1 MHQIGVGVLGP
12 VFRTYEPSE
21 DRLVAVKAF
30 HLDITPEQTQ
40 TLVDAL
46 TRVIEA
52 DLSHPGIVAPIDV
65 GLEDGVPYMAQEYV
79 AAESL
84 DVAMRH
90 YAPAPV
96 ETAMPFIRQI
106 GEAIDEAHQRGVVHG
121 SLHLRDVFLTPDD
134 VRITGFGVVKAL
146 EELRLAGPIRRPY
159 TAPEVISGIGWG
171 SEADL
176 FALAAVAY
184 ELLTGRRA
192 AGTGEQVTERLNA
205 VDNVADG
212 EALQVVFATALS
224 DSRDDRYSSAARF
237 VSSLESAIG
246 HEGSGA
252 AKISDAEAPESSL
265 QPPDLL
271 AGLDLYQDEDVLPSR
286 SDLAEKRTADPI
298 PPVAPPSFESFVAAA
313 DADVA
318 DVDVHEDEGQDIA
331 EDHGDEPERAVEVDA
346 FRVEADPFD
355 SESFADEVSAVDDVL
370 GTDEDDDVPVAD
382 TPEPLSASSDLLA
395 SDVIDPT
402 DVTDTI
408 DVSAK
413 NEDEGEDEEAEEE
426 ADETVLVSAPLDRDD
441 GDDLG
446 DRGALEE
453 EEDELDDQDEL
464 DETEAVRAPVM
475 GFSDEAPTLEP
486 VQREYVA
493 DAGSQ
498 RDDEFEAVPF
508 APSRSLPPEVDDEPA
523 YFVPPAGAERPS
535 WVSRGAV
542 PLIGVALAIG
552 AVAYLVSVGLG
563 RDDGP
568 TDQVLGEQG
577 AGDAASLEFS
587 EEVVNA
593 GQPGGGDG
601 RSESTVASSPSPSP
615 APAPTPPPAAVSAPT
630 PPPRAPPSAP
640 APPTAAPISGSGWLL
655 VRTVPAGAAVTV
667 DGVSRGETPL
677 SLEDVAYGEH
687 EVGVGLT
694 GFGSESQRVTISA
707 TETVATVGLALTPT
721 RDLGT
726 RPGAAETGSLDVESR
741 PAGAR
746 IMVDGELAGTTPTRL
761 DLPVGRHVVRIELDG
776 YQAWSKAVVV
786 IDDEGERVAASLDRT
801 R

>member
-65 GLEDGVPYMAQEYV
+65 GFEDGVPYMAQEYV

-106 GEAIDEAHQRGVVHG
+106 GEAIDAAHERGVVHG
-121 SLHLRDVFLTPDD
+121 SLHLRDIFLTPDD

-212 EALQVVFATALS
+212 EALQLVFATALS
-224 DSRDDRYSSAARF
+224 DSPDDRYSSAARF

-252 AKISDAEAPESSL
+252 AKITDAEAPESSL

-271 AGLDLYQDEDVLPSR
+271 AGLDLYRDEDVLPSR
-286 SDLAEKRTADPI
+286 SDLADKRTAEPI
-298 PPVAPPSFESFVAAA
+298 PPVAPPSSESFAAAA
-313 DADVA
+313 DADAA
-318 DVDVHEDEGQDIA
+318 DADVHEDEGQDIA
-331 EDHGDEPERAVEVDA
+331 EDHGDEPEPAVEVLE
-346 FRVEADPFD
+346 VEADPFD
-355 SESFADEVSAVDDVL
+355 SESFAD
-370 GTDEDDDVPVAD
+370 
-382 TPEPLSASSDLLA
+382 TPEPLSASPDFFA
-395 SDVIDPT
+395 TDVIDPT
-402 DVTDTI
+402 DVTDTT
-408 DVSAK
+408 DVSA
-413 NEDEGEDEEAEEE
+413 EDEDEDEE
-426 ADETVLVSAPLDRDD
+426 L
-441 GDDLG
+441 DDLV
-446 DRGALEE
+446 
-453 EEDELDDQDEL
+453 DQDEQ

-475 GFSDEAPTLEP
+475 GFSDEAPALEP
-486 VQREYVA
+486 
-493 DAGSQ
+493 
-498 RDDEFEAVPF
+498 
-508 APSRSLPPEVDDEPA
+508 APSRSVPPEVDDEPA

-563 RDDGP
+563 PDDGP

-577 AGDAASLEFS
+577 AADAASLEFS

-593 GQPGGGDG
+593 EQPGGGDG

-615 APAPTPPPAAVSAPT
+615 APAPTPT
-630 PPPRAPPSAP
+630 
-640 APPTAAPISGSGWLL
+640 PPTAAPISGSGWLL

-707 TETVATVGLALTPT
+707 TETVATVGLTLTPT
-721 RDLGT
+721 GDLGT
-726 RPGAAETGSLDVESR
+726 RPGAAETGSLDVASR

-746 IMVDGELAGTTPTRL
+746 VLVDGEFAGATPTRL
-761 DLPVGRHVVRIELDG
+761 DLPVGRHEVRIELDG
-776 YQAWSKAVVV
+776 YQVWSKAVVV
-786 IDDEGERVAASLDRT
+786 TSDEGESVAASLDRI

>member
-65 GLEDGVPYMAQEYV
+65 GCEDGVPYMAQEYV

-106 GEAIDEAHQRGVVHG
+106 GEAIDAAHERGVVHG
-121 SLHLRDVFLTPDD
+121 SLHLRDIFLTPDD

-224 DSRDDRYSSAARF
+224 DSPDDRYSSAARF

-252 AKISDAEAPESSL
+252 AKITDAEAPKSSL

-271 AGLDLYQDEDVLPSR
+271 AGLDLYRDEDVLPSR
-286 SDLAEKRTADPI
+286 SDLADKRTAEPI
-298 PPVAPPSFESFVAAA
+298 PPVAPPSSESFAAAA
-313 DADVA
+313 DADAA
-318 DVDVHEDEGQDIA
+318 DADVHEDEGQDIA
-331 EDHGDEPERAVEVDA
+331 EDHGDEPEPAVEVLE
-346 FRVEADPFD
+346 VEADPFD

-370 GTDEDDDVPVAD
+370 GADDDVPVAD
-382 TPEPLSASSDLLA
+382 TPEPLSASPDFFA
-395 SDVIDPT
+395 TDVIDPT
-402 DVTDTI
+402 DVTDTT
-408 DVSAK
+408 DVSA
-413 NEDEGEDEEAEEE
+413 EDEDEEEEEEE
-426 ADETVLVSAPLDRDD
+426 ADETVLESAPL
-441 GDDLG
+441 
-446 DRGALEE
+446 
-453 EEDELDDQDEL
+453 
-464 DETEAVRAPVM
+464 
-475 GFSDEAPTLEP
+475 
-486 VQREYVA
+486 
-493 DAGSQ
+493 
-498 RDDEFEAVPF
+498 
-508 APSRSLPPEVDDEPA
+508 EVDDEPA

-563 RDDGP
+563 PDDGP

-577 AGDAASLEFS
+577 AADAASLEFS
-587 EEVVNA
+587 EEVVNV

-615 APAPTPPPAAVSAPT
+615 ASAPT
-630 PPPRAPPSAP
+630 PTPPPSAP

-721 RDLGT
+721 GDLGT
-726 RPGAAETGSLDVESR
+726 RPGAAETGSLDVASR

-746 IMVDGELAGTTPTRL
+746 VLVDGEFTGATPTRL
-761 DLPVGRHVVRIELDG
+761 DLPVGRHEVRIELDG
-776 YQAWSKAVVV
+776 YQVWSKAVVV
-786 IDDEGERVAASLDRT
+786 TSDEGESVAASLDRI

>member
-1 MHQIGVGVLGP
+1 MVAYGHFSRSSTADTRRRQPFFCAWCIRSLPCDAPDRVGVLGP

-65 GLEDGVPYMAQEYV
+65 GCEDGVPYMAQEYV

-106 GEAIDEAHQRGVVHG
+106 GEAIDAAHERGVVHG
-121 SLHLRDVFLTPDD
+121 SLHLRDIFLTPDD

-224 DSRDDRYSSAARF
+224 DSPDDRYSSAARF

-252 AKISDAEAPESSL
+252 AKITDAEAPESSL

-271 AGLDLYQDEDVLPSR
+271 AGLDLYRDEDVLPSR
-286 SDLAEKRTADPI
+286 SDLADKRTAEPI
-298 PPVAPPSFESFVAAA
+298 PPVAPPSSESFAAAA
-313 DADVA
+313 DADAA
-318 DVDVHEDEGQDIA
+318 DADVHEDEGQDIA
-331 EDHGDEPERAVEVDA
+331 EDHGDEPEPAVEVLE
-346 FRVEADPFD
+346 VEADPFD

-370 GTDEDDDVPVAD
+370 GADDDVPVAD
-382 TPEPLSASSDLLA
+382 TPEPLSASPDFFA
-395 SDVIDPT
+395 TDVIDPT
-402 DVTDTI
+402 DVTDTT
-408 DVSAK
+408 DVSA
-413 NEDEGEDEEAEEE
+413 EDEDEEEEEEE
-426 ADETVLVSAPLDRDD
+426 ADETVLESAPLDRD
-441 GDDLG
+441 GLG
-446 DRGALEE
+446 D
-453 EEDELDDQDEL
+453 Q

-475 GFSDEAPTLEP
+475 GFSDEAPELEP
-486 VQREYVA
+486 
-493 DAGSQ
+493 
-498 RDDEFEAVPF
+498 
-508 APSRSLPPEVDDEPA
+508 APSRSVPPEVDDEPA

-563 RDDGP
+563 PDDGP

-577 AGDAASLEFS
+577 AADAASLEFS

-615 APAPTPPPAAVSAPT
+615 APAPTPT
-630 PPPRAPPSAP
+630 PPPSAP
-640 APPTAAPISGSGWLL
+640 APPTTAPISGSGWLL

-707 TETVATVGLALTPT
+707 TETVATVGLTLTPT
-721 RDLGT
+721 GDLGT
-726 RPGAAETGSLDVESR
+726 RPGAAETGSLDVASR

-746 IMVDGELAGTTPTRL
+746 VLVDGEFTGATPTRL
-761 DLPVGRHVVRIELDG
+761 DLPVGRHEVRIELDG
-776 YQAWSKAVVV
+776 YQVWSKAVVV
-786 IDDEGERVAASLDRT
+786 TSDEGERVAASLDRI

>member
-65 GLEDGVPYMAQEYV
+65 GCEDGVPYMAQEYV

-106 GEAIDEAHQRGVVHG
+106 GEAIDAAHERGVVHG
-121 SLHLRDVFLTPDD
+121 SLHLRDIFLTPDD

-224 DSRDDRYSSAARF
+224 DSPDDRYSSAARF

-252 AKISDAEAPESSL
+252 AKITDAEAPESSL

-271 AGLDLYQDEDVLPSR
+271 AGLDLYRDEDVLPSR
-286 SDLAEKRTADPI
+286 SDLADKRTAEPI
-298 PPVAPPSFESFVAAA
+298 PPVAPPSSESFAAAA
-313 DADVA
+313 DADAA
-318 DVDVHEDEGQDIA
+318 DADVHEDEGQDIA
-331 EDHGDEPERAVEVDA
+331 EDHGDEPEPAVEVLE
-346 FRVEADPFD
+346 VEADPFD

-370 GTDEDDDVPVAD
+370 GADDDVPVAD
-382 TPEPLSASSDLLA
+382 TPEPLSASPDFFA
-395 SDVIDPT
+395 TDVIDPT
-402 DVTDTI
+402 DVTDTT
-408 DVSAK
+408 DVSA
-413 NEDEGEDEEAEEE
+413 EDEDEEEE
-426 ADETVLVSAPLDRDD
+426 ADDRD
-441 GDDLG
+441 GLG
-446 DRGALEE
+446 D
-453 EEDELDDQDEL
+453 Q

-475 GFSDEAPTLEP
+475 GFSDEAPELEP
-486 VQREYVA
+486 
-493 DAGSQ
+493 S
-498 RDDEFEAVPF
+498 
-508 APSRSLPPEVDDEPA
+508 PSRSVPPEVDDEPA

-563 RDDGP
+563 PDDGP

-577 AGDAASLEFS
+577 AADAASLEFS

-601 RSESTVASSPSPSP
+601 RSESTVASSPSPTP
-615 APAPTPPPAAVSAPT
+615 PPTAVAPPEPTPPPPAVSAPT

-707 TETVATVGLALTPT
+707 TETVATVGLTLTPT
-721 RDLGT
+721 GDLGT
-726 RPGAAETGSLDVESR
+726 RPGAAETGSLDVASR

-746 IMVDGELAGTTPTRL
+746 VLVDGEFTGATPTRL
-761 DLPVGRHVVRIELDG
+761 DLPVGRHEVRIELDG

-786 IDDEGERVAASLDRT
+786 TSDEGERVAASLDRI

>member
-46 TRVIEA
+46 TKVIEA
-52 DLSHPGIVAPIDV
+52 DLSHPAIVAAIDV

-106 GEAIDEAHQRGVVHG
+106 GEAIDAAHERGVVHG
-121 SLHLRDVFLTPDD
+121 SLHLRDIFLTPDD

-224 DSRDDRYSSAARF
+224 DSPDDRYSSAARF
-237 VSSLESAIG
+237 VSSLGSAIG

-271 AGLDLYQDEDVLPSR
+271 AGLDLYRDEDVLPSR

-298 PPVAPPSFESFVAAA
+298 PPVAPPSFESFGAAA
-313 DADVA
+313 DADAA
-318 DVDVHEDEGQDIA
+318 DADVHEDEGQDIA
-331 EDHGDEPERAVEVDA
+331 EDHGDEPEPAVEVLE
-346 FRVEADPFD
+346 VEAGPFD

-370 GTDEDDDVPVAD
+370 GADDDVPVAD
-382 TPEPLSASSDLLA
+382 APEPLSASPDLFA

-402 DVTDTI
+402 DMTDTT
-408 DVSAK
+408 DVSAH
-413 NEDEGEDEEAEEE
+413 DEDEEEEEE
-426 ADETVLVSAPLDRDD
+426 ADETVLESAPLDRDD
-441 GDDLG
+441 EDDLG

-453 EEDELDDQDEL
+453 LDDQDEQ

-475 GFSDEAPTLEP
+475 GFSDEAPA
-486 VQREYVA
+486 Q
-493 DAGSQ
+493 
-498 RDDEFEAVPF
+498 F
-508 APSRSLPPEVDDEPA
+508 APSRFVPPEVDDEPA

-563 RDDGP
+563 PDDGP

-577 AGDAASLEFS
+577 AADAASLEFS
-587 EEVVNA
+587 EGVVNA

-601 RSESTVASSPSPSP
+601 RGDSTVASPPSPAPEPTPTPPP
-615 APAPTPPPAAVSAPT
+615 APAPTPPPAAVSAP
-630 PPPRAPPSAP
+630 PPPPPPPSPPSAP
-640 APPTAAPISGSGWLL
+640 APPTAAPSSGSGWLL
-655 VRTVPAGAAVTV
+655 VRTVPPGAAVTV

-707 TETVATVGLALTPT
+707 TETVATVGLTLTPT

-726 RPGAAETGSLDVESR
+726 RPGAAETGSLDVASR

-746 IMVDGELAGTTPTRL
+746 VLVDGELAGATPTRL
-761 DLPVGRHVVRIELDG
+761 DLPVGRYVVRIELDG
-776 YQAWSKAVVV
+776 YQVWSKAVAVTG
-786 IDDEGERVAASLDRT
+786 DEGERVAASLDRI

>member
-65 GLEDGVPYMAQEYV
+65 GFEDGVPYMAQEYV

-106 GEAIDEAHQRGVVHG
+106 GEAIDAAHERGVVHG
-121 SLHLRDVFLTPDD
+121 SLHLRDIFLTPDD

-224 DSRDDRYSSAARF
+224 DSPDDRYSSAARF

-252 AKISDAEAPESSL
+252 AKITDAEAPESSL

-271 AGLDLYQDEDVLPSR
+271 AGLDLYRDEDVLPSR
-286 SDLAEKRTADPI
+286 SDLADKRTAEPI
-298 PPVAPPSFESFVAAA
+298 PPVAPPSSESFAAAA
-313 DADVA
+313 DADAA
-318 DVDVHEDEGQDIA
+318 DADVHEDEGQDIA
-331 EDHGDEPERAVEVDA
+331 EDHGDEPEPAVEVLE
-346 FRVEADPFD
+346 VEADPFD
-355 SESFADEVSAVDDVL
+355 SESFADA
-370 GTDEDDDVPVAD
+370 
-382 TPEPLSASSDLLA
+382 PEPLSASPDFFA
-395 SDVIDPT
+395 TDVIDPT
-402 DVTDTI
+402 DVTDTT
-408 DVSAK
+408 DVSA
-413 NEDEGEDEEAEEE
+413 EDEDEEEEL
-426 ADETVLVSAPLDRDD
+426 DTLVDQ
-441 GDDLG
+441 
-446 DRGALEE
+446 
-453 EEDELDDQDEL
+453 DDQDEQ

-475 GFSDEAPTLEP
+475 GFSDEAPALEP
-486 VQREYVA
+486 
-493 DAGSQ
+493 
-498 RDDEFEAVPF
+498 
-508 APSRSLPPEVDDEPA
+508 APSRSVPPEVDDEPA

-563 RDDGP
+563 PDDGP

-577 AGDAASLEFS
+577 AADAASLEFS

-615 APAPTPPPAAVSAPT
+615 APAPTPTPPPAPAPTPPPTAVAPPEPTPPPAAVSAPT

-640 APPTAAPISGSGWLL
+640 APPTTAPISGSGWLL

-707 TETVATVGLALTPT
+707 TETVATVGLTLTPM

-726 RPGAAETGSLDVESR
+726 RPGAAETGSLDVASR

-746 IMVDGELAGTTPTRL
+746 IVVDGEFAGATPTRL
-761 DLPVGRHVVRIELDG
+761 DLPVGRHEVRIELDG
-776 YQAWSKAVVV
+776 YQVWSKAVVV
-786 IDDEGERVAASLDRT
+786 TGDEGERVAASLDRI

>member
-65 GLEDGVPYMAQEYV
+65 GCEDGVPYMAQEYV

-90 YAPAPV
+90 HAPAPV

-106 GEAIDEAHQRGVVHG
+106 GEAIDAAHERGVVHG
-121 SLHLRDVFLTPDD
+121 SLHLRDIFLTPDD

-224 DSRDDRYSSAARF
+224 DSPDDRYSSAARF

-252 AKISDAEAPESSL
+252 AKITDAEAPESSL

-271 AGLDLYQDEDVLPSR
+271 AGLDLYRDEDVLPSR
-286 SDLAEKRTADPI
+286 SDLADKRTAEPI
-298 PPVAPPSFESFVAAA
+298 PPVAPPSSESFAAAA
-313 DADVA
+313 DADAA
-318 DVDVHEDEGQDIA
+318 DADVHEDEGQDIA
-331 EDHGDEPERAVEVDA
+331 EDHGDEPEPAVEVLE
-346 FRVEADPFD
+346 VEADPFD

-370 GTDEDDDVPVAD
+370 GADDDVPVAD
-382 TPEPLSASSDLLA
+382 TPEPLSASPDFFA
-395 SDVIDPT
+395 TDVIDPT
-402 DVTDTI
+402 DVTDTT
-408 DVSAK
+408 DVSA
-413 NEDEGEDEEAEEE
+413 EDEDEEEEEEE
-426 ADETVLVSAPLDRDD
+426 ADETVLESAPLDRD
-441 GDDLG
+441 GLG
-446 DRGALEE
+446 D
-453 EEDELDDQDEL
+453 Q

-475 GFSDEAPTLEP
+475 GFSDEAPELEP
-486 VQREYVA
+486 
-493 DAGSQ
+493 
-498 RDDEFEAVPF
+498 
-508 APSRSLPPEVDDEPA
+508 APSRSVPPEVDDEQA

-563 RDDGP
+563 PDDGP

-577 AGDAASLEFS
+577 AADAASLEFS

-615 APAPTPPPAAVSAPT
+615 APAPTPT
-630 PPPRAPPSAP
+630 PPPSAP
-640 APPTAAPISGSGWLL
+640 APPTTAPISGSGWLL

-707 TETVATVGLALTPT
+707 TETVATVGLTLTPT
-721 RDLGT
+721 GDLGT
-726 RPGAAETGSLDVESR
+726 RPGAAETGSLDVASR

-746 IMVDGELAGTTPTRL
+746 VLVDREFTGATPTRL
-761 DLPVGRHVVRIELDG
+761 DLPVGRHEVRIELDG
-776 YQAWSKAVVV
+776 YQVWSKAVVV
-786 IDDEGERVAASLDRT
+786 TSDEGERVAASLDRI

>member
-65 GLEDGVPYMAQEYV
+65 GCEDGVPYMAQEYV

-106 GEAIDEAHQRGVVHG
+106 GEAIDAAHERGVVHG
-121 SLHLRDVFLTPDD
+121 SLHLRDIFLTPDD

-224 DSRDDRYSSAARF
+224 DSPDDRYSSAARF

-252 AKISDAEAPESSL
+252 AKITDAEAPESSL

-271 AGLDLYQDEDVLPSR
+271 AGLDLYRDEDVLPSR
-286 SDLAEKRTADPI
+286 SDLADKRTAEPI
-298 PPVAPPSFESFVAAA
+298 PPVAPPSSESFAAAA
-313 DADVA
+313 DADAA
-318 DVDVHEDEGQDIA
+318 DADVHEDEGQDIA
-331 EDHGDEPERAVEVDA
+331 EDHGDEPEPAVEVLE
-346 FRVEADPFD
+346 VEADPFD

-370 GTDEDDDVPVAD
+370 GADDDVPVAD
-382 TPEPLSASSDLLA
+382 TPEPLSASPDFFA
-395 SDVIDPT
+395 TDVIDPT
-402 DVTDTI
+402 DVTDTT
-408 DVSAK
+408 DVSA
-413 NEDEGEDEEAEEE
+413 EDEDEEEEEEE
-426 ADETVLVSAPLDRDD
+426 ADETVLESAPLDRD
-441 GDDLG
+441 GLG
-446 DRGALEE
+446 D
-453 EEDELDDQDEL
+453 Q

-475 GFSDEAPTLEP
+475 GFSDEAPELEP
-486 VQREYVA
+486 
-493 DAGSQ
+493 
-498 RDDEFEAVPF
+498 
-508 APSRSLPPEVDDEPA
+508 APSRSVPPEVDDEPA

-563 RDDGP
+563 PDDGP

-577 AGDAASLEFS
+577 AADAASLEFS

-615 APAPTPPPAAVSAPT
+615 APAPTPT
-630 PPPRAPPSAP
+630 PPPSAP
-640 APPTAAPISGSGWLL
+640 APPTTAPISGSGWLL

-707 TETVATVGLALTPT
+707 TETVATVGLTLTPT
-721 RDLGT
+721 GDLGT
-726 RPGAAETGSLDVESR
+726 RPGAAETGSLDVASR

-746 IMVDGELAGTTPTRL
+746 VLVDREFTGATPTRL
-761 DLPVGRHVVRIELDG
+761 DLPVGRHEVRIELDG
-776 YQAWSKAVVV
+776 YQVWSKAVVV
-786 IDDEGERVAASLDRT
+786 TSDEGERVAASLDRI

>member
-96 ETAMPFIRQI
+96 ETAMPFIRRI
-106 GEAIDEAHQRGVVHG
+106 GEAIDAAHERGIVHG
-121 SLHLRDVFLTPDD
+121 SLHLRDIFLTPDD
-134 VRITGFGVVKAL
+134 VRITGFGVVSAL

-192 AGTGEQVTERLNA
+192 AGTGEQVTERLSA

-212 EALQVVFATALS
+212 EALQAVFATALS
-224 DSRDDRYSSAARF
+224 DSPDDRYSSAARF

-246 HEGSGA
+246 HDGSGA
-252 AKISDAEAPESSL
+252 AKISEAEAAEPSL

-271 AGLDLYQDEDVLPSR
+271 AGLDLYRDEDVLPSR
-286 SDLAEKRTADPI
+286 SDLANKRTVDPI
-298 PPVAPPSFESFVAAA
+298 PPVAAPSFESFAVQ
-313 DADVA
+313 DTADVA
-318 DVDVHEDEGQDIA
+318 HPDVHDDEGQDTQA
-331 EDHGDEPERAVEVDA
+331 DDHGDEPEPAV
-346 FRVEADPFD
+346 
-355 SESFADEVSAVDDVL
+355 
-370 GTDEDDDVPVAD
+370 
-382 TPEPLSASSDLLA
+382 EPLSASPDFFA
-395 SDVIDPT
+395 TDVLDPTSMT
-402 DVTDTI
+402 DVTE
-408 DVSAK
+408 VSAEA
-413 NEDEGEDEEAEEE
+413 EDDGEEVEEAGL
-426 ADETVLVSAPLDRDD
+426 ASAPLDRDD
-441 GDDLG
+441 EGNLADADDDDDRG
-446 DRGALEE
+446 DRDGLE
-453 EEDELDDQDEL
+453 ELDDQDDQDER
-464 DETEAVRAPVM
+464 DETEALRAPGM
-475 GFSDEAPTLEP
+475 GFSGEAEAPALEP
-486 VQREYVA
+486 AEREFVA

-498 RDDEFEAVPF
+498 PDDQF
-508 APSRSLPPEVDDEPA
+508 APARLATPEVDDEPA
-523 YFVPPAGAERPS
+523 YLMPPGAAGAGGDAGDERRP

-542 PLIGVALAIG
+542 PLIGVTLAI
-552 AVAYLVSVGLG
+552 VAIAYFVSVSLG
-563 RDDGP
+563 PDDGP
-568 TDQVLGEQG
+568 TDQVLGGQD
-577 AGDAASLEFS
+577 AADAASLEFS
-587 EEVVNA
+587 EEIVNA

-601 RSESTVASSPSPSP
+601 RGESTVASPPSP
-615 APAPTPPPAAVSAPT
+615 APVPAPTPTPPAVATAESSPPPAAVATPEPT
-630 PPPRAPPSAP
+630 PAAAAVSSAATSTAP
-640 APPTAAPISGSGWLL
+640 APLSGSGWLL
-655 VRTVPAGAAVTV
+655 VRTNPPGAAVTV
-667 DGVSRGETPL
+667 DGVSRGVTPL

-694 GFGSESQRVTISA
+694 GFSSVSQRVTISA
-707 TETVATVGLALTPT
+707 TETVATVGLTLTPM
-721 RDLGT
+721 RDLRT
-726 RPGAAETGSLDVESR
+726 RPGPAETGSLDVASR
-741 PAGAR
+741 PDGAR
-746 IMVDGELAGTTPTRL
+746 ITVDGEFAGTTPTRL
-761 DLPVGRHVVRIELDG
+761 DLPVGRHEVRIELDG
-776 YQAWSKAVVV
+776 YQTWSTTVDVRGDKSA
-786 IDDEGERVAASLDRT
+786 RVAASLDRP

>member
-65 GLEDGVPYMAQEYV
+65 GCEDGVPYMAQEYV

-106 GEAIDEAHQRGVVHG
+106 GEAIDAAHERGVVHG
-121 SLHLRDVFLTPDD
+121 SLHLRDIFLTPDD

-224 DSRDDRYSSAARF
+224 DSPDDRYSSAARF

-252 AKISDAEAPESSL
+252 AKITDAEAPESSL

-271 AGLDLYQDEDVLPSR
+271 AGLDLYRDEDVLPSR
-286 SDLAEKRTADPI
+286 SDLADKRTAEPI
-298 PPVAPPSFESFVAAA
+298 PPVAPPSSESFAAAA
-313 DADVA
+313 DADAA
-318 DVDVHEDEGQDIA
+318 DADVHEDEGQDIA
-331 EDHGDEPERAVEVDA
+331 EDHGDEPEPAVEVLE
-346 FRVEADPFD
+346 VEADPFD

-370 GTDEDDDVPVAD
+370 GADDDVPVAD
-382 TPEPLSASSDLLA
+382 TPEPLSASPDFFA
-395 SDVIDPT
+395 TDVIDPT
-402 DVTDTI
+402 DVTDTT
-408 DVSAK
+408 DVSA
-413 NEDEGEDEEAEEE
+413 EDEDEEEEEEE
-426 ADETVLVSAPLDRDD
+426 ADETVLESAPL
-441 GDDLG
+441 
-446 DRGALEE
+446 
-453 EEDELDDQDEL
+453 
-464 DETEAVRAPVM
+464 
-475 GFSDEAPTLEP
+475 
-486 VQREYVA
+486 
-493 DAGSQ
+493 
-498 RDDEFEAVPF
+498 
-508 APSRSLPPEVDDEPA
+508 EVDDEPA

-563 RDDGP
+563 PDDGP

-577 AGDAASLEFS
+577 AADAASLEFS
-587 EEVVNA
+587 EEVVNV

-615 APAPTPPPAAVSAPT
+615 ASAPT
-630 PPPRAPPSAP
+630 PTPPPSAP

-721 RDLGT
+721 GDLGT
-726 RPGAAETGSLDVESR
+726 RPGAAETGSLDVASR

-746 IMVDGELAGTTPTRL
+746 VLVDGEFTGATPTRL
-761 DLPVGRHVVRIELDG
+761 DLPVGRHEVRIELDG
-776 YQAWSKAVVV
+776 YQVWSKAVVV
-786 IDDEGERVAASLDRT
+786 TSDEGESVAASLDRI

>member
-65 GLEDGVPYMAQEYV
+65 GCEDGVPYMAQEYV

-106 GEAIDEAHQRGVVHG
+106 GEAIDAAHERGVVHG
-121 SLHLRDVFLTPDD
+121 SLHLRDIFLTPDD

-224 DSRDDRYSSAARF
+224 DSPDDRYSSAARF

-252 AKISDAEAPESSL
+252 AKITDAEAPESSL

-271 AGLDLYQDEDVLPSR
+271 AGLDLYRDEDVLPSR
-286 SDLAEKRTADPI
+286 SDLADKRTAEPI
-298 PPVAPPSFESFVAAA
+298 PPVAPPSSESFAAAA
-313 DADVA
+313 DADAA
-318 DVDVHEDEGQDIA
+318 DADVHEDEGQDIA
-331 EDHGDEPERAVEVDA
+331 EDHGDEPEPAVEVLE
-346 FRVEADPFD
+346 VEADPFD

-370 GTDEDDDVPVAD
+370 GADDDVPVAD
-382 TPEPLSASSDLLA
+382 TPEPLSASPDFFA
-395 SDVIDPT
+395 TDVIDPT
-402 DVTDTI
+402 DVTDTT
-408 DVSAK
+408 DVSA
-413 NEDEGEDEEAEEE
+413 EDEDEEEEEEE
-426 ADETVLVSAPLDRDD
+426 ADETVLESAPL
-441 GDDLG
+441 
-446 DRGALEE
+446 
-453 EEDELDDQDEL
+453 
-464 DETEAVRAPVM
+464 
-475 GFSDEAPTLEP
+475 
-486 VQREYVA
+486 
-493 DAGSQ
+493 
-498 RDDEFEAVPF
+498 
-508 APSRSLPPEVDDEPA
+508 EVDDEPA

-563 RDDGP
+563 PDDGP

-577 AGDAASLEFS
+577 AADAASLEFS
-587 EEVVNA
+587 EEVVNV

-615 APAPTPPPAAVSAPT
+615 ASAPTPTPPPSAP
-630 PPPRAPPSAP
+630 P
-640 APPTAAPISGSGWLL
+640 PPTAAPISGSGWLL

-721 RDLGT
+721 GDLGT
-726 RPGAAETGSLDVESR
+726 RPGAAETGSLDVASR

-746 IMVDGELAGTTPTRL
+746 VLVDGEFTGATPTRL
-761 DLPVGRHVVRIELDG
+761 DLPVGRHEVRIELDG
-776 YQAWSKAVVV
+776 YQVWSKAVVV
-786 IDDEGERVAASLDRT
+786 TSDEGESVAASLDRI

>member
-65 GLEDGVPYMAQEYV
+65 GCEDGVPYMAQEYV

-106 GEAIDEAHQRGVVHG
+106 GEAIDAAHERGVVHG
-121 SLHLRDVFLTPDD
+121 SLHLRDIFLTPDD

-224 DSRDDRYSSAARF
+224 DSPDDRYSSAARF

-252 AKISDAEAPESSL
+252 AKITDAEVPESSL

-271 AGLDLYQDEDVLPSR
+271 AGLDLYRDEDVLPSR
-286 SDLAEKRTADPI
+286 SDLADKRTAEPI
-298 PPVAPPSFESFVAAA
+298 PPVAPPSSESFAAAA
-313 DADVA
+313 DADAA
-318 DVDVHEDEGQDIA
+318 DADVHEDEGQDIA
-331 EDHGDEPERAVEVDA
+331 EDHGDEPEPAVEVLE
-346 FRVEADPFD
+346 VEADPFD

-370 GTDEDDDVPVAD
+370 GADDDVPVAD
-382 TPEPLSASSDLLA
+382 TPEPLSASPDFFA
-395 SDVIDPT
+395 TDVIDPT
-402 DVTDTI
+402 DVTDTT
-408 DVSAK
+408 DVSA
-413 NEDEGEDEEAEEE
+413 EDEDEEEEEEE
-426 ADETVLVSAPLDRDD
+426 ADETVLESAPL
-441 GDDLG
+441 
-446 DRGALEE
+446 
-453 EEDELDDQDEL
+453 
-464 DETEAVRAPVM
+464 
-475 GFSDEAPTLEP
+475 
-486 VQREYVA
+486 
-493 DAGSQ
+493 
-498 RDDEFEAVPF
+498 
-508 APSRSLPPEVDDEPA
+508 EVDDEPA

-563 RDDGP
+563 PDDGP

-577 AGDAASLEFS
+577 AADAASLEFS
-587 EEVVNA
+587 EEVVNV

-615 APAPTPPPAAVSAPT
+615 ASAPT
-630 PPPRAPPSAP
+630 PTPPPSAP

-721 RDLGT
+721 GDLGT
-726 RPGAAETGSLDVESR
+726 RPGAAETGSLDVASR

-746 IMVDGELAGTTPTRL
+746 VLVDGEFTGATPTRL
-761 DLPVGRHVVRIELDG
+761 DLPVGRHEVRIELDG
-776 YQAWSKAVVV
+776 YQVWSKAVVV
-786 IDDEGERVAASLDRT
+786 TSDEGESVAASLDRI